1 MIVMMIQVSFPSAAL
16 AGGNAG
22 EEVPYHCEGH
32 EHCGA
37 TVVNVTDLTE
47 VTQVIEAP
55 AFDTKWFVYGGANQT
70 YYGED
75 GTASGNDTGWQLGVG
90 YNFKQDLDVRMMWED
105 FGGIDDNTEAQALTL
120 GLGYTKH
127 PFAKG
132 KMRNWVVGGSLGY
145 SLVFAQY
152 EEIADGDI
160 GCSASTSSRSRS
172 RAWSE
177 ADALSDSEIIVTV
190 EKPDYASQRNG
201 RPQPLPKVTLD
212 VVTETVVDVDTY
224 VATDTVSSTSVSC
237 VQNVV
242 SQEDE
247 VMRGAARLGL
257 HTGWE
262 FDQGLT
268 VMLEAAHREASQ
280 IDQGLTSVA
289 LNVGWRF

>member
-1 MIVMMIQVSFPSAAL
+1 MVMMTTALLWTSVAL
-16 AGGNAG
+16 AGGNTG

-55 AFDTKWFVYGGANQT
+55 DYETSWFVYGGANQT
-70 YYGED
+70 YFGED
-75 GTASGNDTGWQLGVG
+75 GNASGNDTGWQVGVG
-90 YNFKQDLDVRMMWED
+90 YNFAESLDVRMLWED
-105 FGGIDDNTEAQALTL
+105 FSGIDPNVDAQALTL

-127 PFAKG
+127 PFQKG
-132 KMRNWVVGGSLGY
+132 VMQNWVVGGSLGY

-152 EEIADGDI
+152 DIAEDDGI
-160 GCSASTSSRSRS
+160 GCSASTESRSRS

-177 ADALSDSEIIVTV
+177 ADAVSESEIVVSV
-190 EKPDYASQRNG
+190 EQPKYSDQRNG
-201 RPQPLPKVTLD
+201 RPLPKVTLD
-212 VVTETVVDVDTY
+212 VVTETEVDVHTR
-224 VATDTVSSTSVSC
+224 VATDTVSRTAVSC
-237 VQNVV
+237 YQRMAY
-242 SQEDE
+242 EE
-247 VMRGAARLGL
+247 EEMMRGAARLGL